1 LFTAIDTTG
10 DGRITVEDFA
20 HPVTKAV
27 SQMALKQWQRVH
39 AEAKRAVAAMAACS
53 GGGGTGIGGAE
64 PYVELWELQRYFLR
78 VAEEHVQQST
88 SIQAAL
94 NVRVRAACRELASL
108 LTLRVRLDDA
118 EKLNKRQ
125 RTDAHDSSGA
135 GAGAVKRHR
144 VATASGAARA
154 DCAGADLSCAAVAA
168 HSVVRAAASA
178 AAGVDERLHALVQL
192 DAPSRRSIAHL
203 FSLLDKTGDGI
214 IALDDFTG
222 DGAVSAEMHRLFNDL
237 KQLFG
242 ASGGGSIRQHE
253 FLRFFLRQ
261 GVLFLQLDR
270 ECVDDI
276 NAAVYGTA
284 ATFYEA
290 AARTLDAKRP
300 VEEHTPRAAA
310 AVLDEFDAV
319 RGMFGALGISTQ
331 QASALEMFEYA
342 VPTPNLSLP
351 AHWQRTAAERSAAG
365 FVCLPIIRGD
375 GCDAATWRVL
385 SGCLQPPNPKWLGHG
400 RDHRE
405 PGDYD
410 GLRLARAWR
419 IENPIMWREYAAAQ
433 QRVSAELNR
442 LSSGPVR
449 YCAHASATTNHLRQH
464 VGGVLEH
471 RKDCNEAY
479 LLHGTMPGVLPAIM
493 SGGAN
498 ERLSGANPSFGSGNY
513 FSEDASK
520 SDQYATNDAV
530 HGLFPE
536 LHGHIYADGMPRH
549 PGRPTY
555 YVLLCRVLL
564 GAVVRTCDGIT
575 RLDGDG
581 PCFATDR
588 KSELATVPG
597 SSPAVNYHSLLVE
610 RTDGKMP
617 EHVPGQ
623 VQPTAVFRHREH
635 VVFRGSFIYP
645 EYLLA
650 YHRTDR
656 GEMWD
661 KDAAGLALCNTMS
674 QLEAFAVQTRP
685 DDTAQQEEALHLA
698 CSLGPAARRAV
709 HLRAEKLRLGHES
722 VGEGAE
728 RHIVITRR
736 PL

>member
-1 LFTAIDTTG
+1 MPTGSSLRAGSVPRPPPPSFHSLEALLTPSTKEVINTLFSAIDTTG

-27 SQMALKQWQRVH
+27 SQMALKQWRRVH
-39 AEAKRAVAAMAACS
+39 TEAKHAVAAMAASS
-53 GGGGTGIGGAE
+53 GGGGTGTAGVE
-64 PYVELWELQRYFLR
+64 PFVELWELQRYFLR
-78 VAEEHVQQST
+78 VAEVHVQQSA

-94 NVRVRAACRELASL
+94 NVRVRAACLELASM

-118 EKLNKRQ
+118 AKLNKRQ
-125 RTDAHDSSGA
+125 RTDAHDG
-135 GAGAVKRHR
+135 GGGGGGLQREKRHR
-144 VATASGAARA
+144 VAAASGAARA
-154 DCAGADLSCAAVAA
+154 DCVDTDLSCAAVAA

-192 DAPSRRSIAHL
+192 DDESRRSIAHL
-203 FSLLDKTGDGI
+203 FSLLDTTGDGI

-242 ASGGGSIRQHE
+242 ASGGGAIRQHE
-253 FLRFFLRQ
+253 FLRFFLGQ
-261 GVLFLQLDR
+261 GVLFLQQDR
-270 ECVDDI
+270 ECVDGT
-276 NAAVYGTA
+276 NAAVYDTA

-290 AARTLDAKRP
+290 AARTLP

-331 QASALEMFEYA
+331 QASTLEMFEYA

-365 FVCLPIIRGD
+365 FVAHPIIRGES
-375 GCDAATWRVL
+375 CDAATWRVL
-385 SGCLQPPNPKWLGHG
+385 SGCLQPPNPTWLGHG

-433 QRVSAELNR
+433 QRVSAALNR

-449 YCAHASATTNHLRQH
+449 YCAHASATTNHLLQH
-464 VGGVLEH
+464 VGGLFEH

-520 SDQYATNDAV
+520 SDQYATNDAA

-549 PGRPTY
+549 PGRYWACSCASNP
-555 YVLLCRVLL
+555 
-564 GAVVRTCDGIT
+564 D
-575 RLDGDG
+575 
-581 PCFATDR
+581 
-588 KSELATVPG
+588 
-597 SSPAVNYHSLLVE
+597 SPA
-610 RTDGKMP
+610 
-617 EHVPGQ
+617 
-623 VQPTAVFRHREH
+623 
-635 VVFRGSFIYP
+635 
-645 EYLLA
+645 
-650 YHRTDR
+650 
-656 GEMWD
+656 
-661 KDAAGLALCNTMS
+661 
-674 QLEAFAVQTRP
+674 
-685 DDTAQQEEALHLA
+685 
-698 CSLGPAARRAV
+698 
-709 HLRAEKLRLGHES
+709 
-722 VGEGAE
+722 
-728 RHIVITRR
+728 
-736 PL
+736 